1 MRPGVGWFVV
11 APAGT
16 AASVALA
23 TQLLRPR
30 PALVIASGSGPNC
43 HAYWPLSEPVAPATA
58 EVANL
63 RLAHALAA
71 DLGCFDASRI
81 LRPRATWNFKHDPP
95 RPVGVLR
102 SEASRQFRPEDALAS
117 VPEVDTDAVDRRWAP
132 VTRGNRLDPL
142 LSISPRRYF
151 KDLLGL
157 RPGRNGK
164 VRCPFHDDE
173 RPSLHVY
180 SPGERGWCCLSCRRG
195 GTIYDLAAGAWGLRT
210 RGRDFMEVRERLL
223 AMYGRELSATRS
235 ADRGTDR

>member
-16 AASVALA
+16 AASVAGHA
-23 TQLLRPR
+23 AARPR

-102 SEASRQFRPEDALAS
+102 SEASRQFRPEDVLAS
-117 VPEVDTDAVDRRWAP
+117 VPGVDTDAVDRRWAP

-180 SPGERGWCCLSCRRG
+180 STGKRGWCCFSCRAAALSTTSQPARG
-195 GTIYDLAAGAWGLRT
+195 GFGHAGGISWK
-210 RGRDFMEVRERLL
+210 
-223 AMYGRELSATRS
+223 SANGS
-235 ADRGTDR
+235 

>member
-71 DLGCFDASRI
+71 DLGCFDASRTCDHPRRGTSSTI
-81 LRPRATWNFKHDPP
+81 LRGPW
-95 RPVGVLR
+95 
-102 SEASRQFRPEDALAS
+102 ASFGPKRDDNS
-117 VPEVDTDAVDRRWAP
+117 V
-132 VTRGNRLDPL
+132 
-142 LSISPRRYF
+142 
-151 KDLLGL
+151 
-157 RPGRNGK
+157 
-164 VRCPFHDDE
+164 
-173 RPSLHVY
+173 
-180 SPGERGWCCLSCRRG
+180 
-195 GTIYDLAAGAWGLRT
+195 
-210 RGRDFMEVRERLL
+210 
-223 AMYGRELSATRS
+223 
-235 ADRGTDR
+235 